1 MKKSKML
8 PYLLLLPCFLVV
20 IILYGYPMV
29 LTFINSFNRVN
40 LLTGSSDFIGLANY
54 KSIFNDPQFYKS
66 LSVTVKY
73 TIITVFLKIFLGFL
87 LAYLLSSNIFAK
99 KQFRFLVLIPWA
111 IPQVAVSTL
120 WKWILDGRYG
130 YINYFFMK
138 LGITKS
144 PILFLSDPNI
154 ALYCAAFVDAW
165 LGISFVSMMFLAALE
180 QIPTS
185 LYEAAEIDGANKR
198 RQFFDITLPGIKH
211 TFVTI
216 LILVTIWTFNSFNV
230 IYVLT
235 QGGPMRS
242 TETLIIK
249 IYQEAFSRFN
259 IGASSAL
266 TMIVVVILSLMT
278 FIYSRRLLNEK

>member
-29 LTFINSFNRVN
+29 LTFINSFNKVN

-73 TIITVFLKIFLGFL
+73 TVITVFLKIFLGFL

-278 FIYSRRLLNEK
+278 FIYSRSILNEK

>member
-29 LTFINSFNRVN
+29 LTFINSFNKVN

-73 TIITVFLKIFLGFL
+73 TVITVFLKIFLGFL

-185 LYEAAEIDGANKR
+185 LYEASEIDGANKT
-198 RQFFDITLPGIKH
+198 RQFFDITLPGIKQ

>member
-73 TIITVFLKIFLGFL
+73 TAITVFLKIFLGFL

-185 LYEAAEIDGANKR
+185 LYEASEIDGANKT
-198 RQFFDITLPGIKH
+198 RQFFDITLPGIKQ

-242 TETLIIK
+242 TEALIIK

>member
-1 MKKSKML
+1 ML

-54 KSIFNDPQFYKS
+54 KAIFNDPQFYKS

-73 TIITVFLKIFLGFL
+73 TVITVFLKIFLGFL

-144 PILFLSDPNI
+144 PILFLSDPKI

>member
-54 KSIFNDPQFYKS
+54 KSFFNDPQFYKS

>member
-20 IILYGYPMV
+20 IIQYGYPML
-29 LTFINSFNRVN
+29 LTFINSFNKVN

-73 TIITVFLKIFLGFL
+73 RVITVFLKIFLGFL

-185 LYEAAEIDGANKR
+185 LYEAAEIDGANKT
-198 RQFFDITLPGIKH
+198 RQFFDITLPGIRQ

-278 FIYSRRLLNEK
+278 FIYSRSILNEK

>member
-73 TIITVFLKIFLGFL
+73 TVITVFLKIFLGFL

-154 ALYCAAFVDAW
+154 AIYCAAFVDAW

-185 LYEAAEIDGANKR
+185 LYEASEIDGANKT
-198 RQFFDITLPGIKH
+198 RQFFDITLPGIRQ

>member
-40 LLTGSSDFIGLANY
+40 LLTGSSDFIGLTNY
-54 KSIFNDPQFYKS
+54 KAIFNDPQFYKS

-73 TIITVFLKIFLGFL
+73 TIITVFLKIFIGFL

-144 PILFLSDPNI
+144 PILFLSDPKI

>member
-29 LTFINSFNRVN
+29 LTFFNSFNKVN

-73 TIITVFLKIFLGFL
+73 TVITVFLKIFLGFL

-144 PILFLSDPNI
+144 PILFLSDPKI

>member
-1 MKKSKML
+1 ML

-20 IILYGYPMV
+20 IILYGYPML
-29 LTFINSFNRVN
+29 LTFINSFNKVN

-73 TIITVFLKIFLGFL
+73 TVITVFLKIFLGFL

-185 LYEAAEIDGANKR
+185 LYEAAEIDGANKT
-198 RQFFDITLPGIKH
+198 RQFFDITLPGIRQ

-278 FIYSRRLLNEK
+278 FIYSRSILNEK

>member
-40 LLTGSSDFIGLANY
+40 LLTGSSDFIGLTNY
-54 KSIFNDPQFYKS
+54 KAIFNDPQFYKS

-73 TIITVFLKIFLGFL
+73 TIITVFLKIFIGFL

-120 WKWILDGRYG
+120 WKWILDGRYV

-144 PILFLSDPNI
+144 PILFLSDPKI

>member
-20 IILYGYPMV
+20 IILYGYPIL
-29 LTFINSFNRVN
+29 LTFINSFNKVN

-73 TIITVFLKIFLGFL
+73 TVITVFLKIFLGFL

-185 LYEAAEIDGANKR
+185 LYEAAEIDGANKT
-198 RQFFDITLPGIKH
+198 RQFFDITLPGIRQ

-278 FIYSRRLLNEK
+278 FIYSRSILNEK

>member
-1 MKKSKML
+1 ML

-29 LTFINSFNRVN
+29 LTFINSFNKVN

-54 KSIFNDPQFYKS
+54 NSIFNDPQFYKS

-73 TIITVFLKIFLGFL
+73 TVITVFLKIFLGFL

-185 LYEAAEIDGANKR
+185 LYEASEIDGANKT
-198 RQFFDITLPGIKH
+198 RQFFDITLPGIRQ

-278 FIYSRRLLNEK
+278 FIYSRSMLNEK

>member
-73 TIITVFLKIFLGFL
+73 TVITVFLKIFLGFL

-185 LYEAAEIDGANKR
+185 LYEASEIDGANKT
-198 RQFFDITLPGIKH
+198 RQFFDITLPGIKQ

>member
-1 MKKSKML
+1 
-8 PYLLLLPCFLVV
+8 
-20 IILYGYPMV
+20 MV
-29 LTFINSFNRVN
+29 LTFINSFNKVN

-73 TIITVFLKIFLGFL
+73 TVITVFLKIFLGFL

-111 IPQVAVSTL
+111 IPQVAASTL

-144 PILFLSDPNI
+144 PILFLSDPKI

>member
-1 MKKSKML
+1 ML

-29 LTFINSFNRVN
+29 LTFINSFNKVN

-154 ALYCAAFVDAW
+154 AIYCAAFVDAW

-185 LYEAAEIDGANKR
+185 LYEASEIDGANKT
-198 RQFFDITLPGIKH
+198 RQFFDITLPGIRQ

-278 FIYSRRLLNEK
+278 FIYSRSMLNEK

>member
-120 WKWILDGRYG
+120 RKWILDGRYG

-144 PILFLSDPNI
+144 PILFLSDPKI

>member
-29 LTFINSFNRVN
+29 LTFINSFNKVN

-54 KSIFNDPQFYKS
+54 KAIFNDPQFYKS

-144 PILFLSDPNI
+144 PILFLSDPKI

>member
-40 LLTGSSDFIGLANY
+40 LLTGSSDFIGLTNY
-54 KSIFNDPQFYKS
+54 KAIFNDPQFYKS

-144 PILFLSDPNI
+144 PILFLSDPKI

-216 LILVTIWTFNSFNV
+216 LILVTIWFNSFNV

-259 IGASSAL
+259 IGAISAL

>member
-29 LTFINSFNRVN
+29 LTFINSFNKVN
-40 LLTGSSDFIGLANY
+40 LLTGKSDFIGLANY

-73 TIITVFLKIFLGFL
+73 TVITVFLKIFLGFL

-185 LYEAAEIDGANKR
+185 LYEASEIDGANKT
-198 RQFFDITLPGIKH
+198 RQFFDITLPGIRQ

>member
-29 LTFINSFNRVN
+29 LTFINSFNKVN

-73 TIITVFLKIFLGFL
+73 TVITVFLKIFLGFL

>member
-1 MKKSKML
+1 
-8 PYLLLLPCFLVV
+8 
-20 IILYGYPMV
+20 MV
-29 LTFINSFNRVN
+29 LTFINSFNKVN

-73 TIITVFLKIFLGFL
+73 TVITVFLKIFLGFL

-185 LYEAAEIDGANKR
+185 LYEASEIDGANKT
-198 RQFFDITLPGIKH
+198 RQFFDITLPGIRQ

-278 FIYSRRLLNEK
+278 FIYSRSMLNEK

>member
-54 KSIFNDPQFYKS
+54 KAIFNDPQFYKS

-130 YINYFFMK
+130 YINYFFIK

-144 PILFLSDPNI
+144 PILFLSDPKI

>member
-29 LTFINSFNRVN
+29 LTFINSFNKVN

-54 KSIFNDPQFYKS
+54 KSIFDDPQFYKS

-73 TIITVFLKIFLGFL
+73 TVITVFLKIFLGFL

-185 LYEAAEIDGANKR
+185 LYEASEIDGANKT
-198 RQFFDITLPGIKH
+198 RQFFDITLPGIRQ

-278 FIYSRRLLNEK
+278 FIYSRSILNEK

>member
-29 LTFINSFNRVN
+29 LTFVNSFNKVN

-144 PILFLSDPNI
+144 PILFLSDPKI

>member
-29 LTFINSFNRVN
+29 LTFINSFNKVN

-54 KSIFNDPQFYKS
+54 KYIFNDPQFYKS

-73 TIITVFLKIFLGFL
+73 TVITVFLKIFLGFL

-198 RQFFDITLPGIKH
+198 RQFFDITLPGIRQ

>member
-29 LTFINSFNRVN
+29 LTFINSFNKVN

-73 TIITVFLKIFLGFL
+73 TVITVFLKIFLGFL

-154 ALYCAAFVDAW
+154 AIYCAAFVDAW

-185 LYEAAEIDGANKR
+185 LYEASEIDGANKT
-198 RQFFDITLPGIKH
+198 RQFFDITLPGIRQ

>member
-1 MKKSKML
+1 MKKSKIL

-54 KSIFNDPQFYKS
+54 KAIFNDPQFYKS

-144 PILFLSDPNI
+144 PILFLSDPKI
-154 ALYCAAFVDAW
+154 ALYCVAFVDAW

>member
-29 LTFINSFNRVN
+29 LTFINSFNKVN

-73 TIITVFLKIFLGFL
+73 TVITVFLKIFLGFL

-185 LYEAAEIDGANKR
+185 LYEASEIDGANKT
-198 RQFFDITLPGIKH
+198 RQFFDITLPGIKQ

-278 FIYSRRLLNEK
+278 FIYSRSMLNEK

>member
-54 KSIFNDPQFYKS
+54 KAIFNDPQFYKS

-144 PILFLSDPNI
+144 PILFLSDPKI

>member
-20 IILYGYPMV
+20 IILYGYPML
-29 LTFINSFNRVN
+29 LTFINSFNKVN

-73 TIITVFLKIFLGFL
+73 TVITVFLKIFLGFL

-185 LYEAAEIDGANKR
+185 LYEASEIDGANKT
-198 RQFFDITLPGIKH
+198 RQFFDITLPGIRQ

-278 FIYSRRLLNEK
+278 FIYSRSILNEK

>member
-1 MKKSKML
+1 
-8 PYLLLLPCFLVV
+8 
-20 IILYGYPMV
+20 MV

-54 KSIFNDPQFYKS
+54 KDIFNDPQFYKS

-144 PILFLSDPNI
+144 PIMFLSDPNA

-185 LYEAAEIDGANKR
+185 LYEAAEIDGANKIR
-198 RQFFDITLPGIKH
+198 LFFDITLQGIRH

-235 QGGPMRS
+235 QGGPMRA

-249 IYQEAFSRFN
+249 IYQGAFSRFN

>member
-20 IILYGYPMV
+20 IILYGYPIV

-40 LLTGSSDFIGLANY
+40 LLTGSSDFIGLTNY
-54 KSIFNDPQFYKS
+54 KAIFNDPQFYKS

-144 PILFLSDPNI
+144 PILFLSDPKI

>member
-29 LTFINSFNRVN
+29 LTFINSFNKVN

-73 TIITVFLKIFLGFL
+73 TVITVFLKIFLGFL

-144 PILFLSDPNI
+144 PILFLSDPKI

>member
-29 LTFINSFNRVN
+29 LTFINSFNKVN

-73 TIITVFLKIFLGFL
+73 TVITVFLKIFLGFL

-185 LYEAAEIDGANKR
+185 LYEASEIDGANKT
-198 RQFFDITLPGIKH
+198 RQFFDITLPGIRQ

-278 FIYSRRLLNEK
+278 FIYSRSMLNEK

>member
-1 MKKSKML
+1 MKKSKIL

-29 LTFINSFNRVN
+29 LTFVNSFNKVN

-144 PILFLSDPNI
+144 PIMFLSDPNA

-185 LYEAAEIDGANKR
+185 LYEAAEIDGANKI
-198 RQFFDITLPGIKH
+198 RQFFDITLPGIRH

-235 QGGPMRS
+235 QGGPMRA

>member
-29 LTFINSFNRVN
+29 LTFINSFNKVN

-73 TIITVFLKIFLGFL
+73 TVITVFLKIFLGFL

-138 LGITKS
+138 LGIIKS

-185 LYEAAEIDGANKR
+185 LYEASEIDGANKT
-198 RQFFDITLPGIKH
+198 RQFFDITLPGIRQ

-278 FIYSRRLLNEK
+278 FIYSRSMLNEK

>member
-54 KSIFNDPQFYKS
+54 KAIFNDPQFYKS

-87 LAYLLSSNIFAK
+87 IAYLLSSNIFAK

-144 PILFLSDPNI
+144 PILFLSDPKI

>member
-29 LTFINSFNRVN
+29 LTFINSFNKVN

-154 ALYCAAFVDAW
+154 AIYCAAFVDAW

-185 LYEAAEIDGANKR
+185 LYEASEIDGANKT
-198 RQFFDITLPGIKH
+198 RQFFDITLPGIRQ

-278 FIYSRRLLNEK
+278 FIYSRSMLNEK

>member
-1 MKKSKML
+1 
-8 PYLLLLPCFLVV
+8 
-20 IILYGYPMV
+20 MV

-40 LLTGSSDFIGLANY
+40 LLTGSSDFIGPANY

-144 PILFLSDPNI
+144 PILFLSDPKI

-259 IGASSAL
+259 IGVSSAL